1 MDPLIPSVVVDP
13 SSSPATA
20 DGEGDRAHRFRAL
33 FDAEFSYVWTSLR
46 RMGVPAR
53 DLEDLTH
60 DVLLEVYKRLESYD
74 PSRPLRPWLFAF
86 AFRVA
91 SDYKRLAR
99 HRVEIMDDPVEAVSL
114 GAPPDEALAVREA
127 RALIARAL
135 EAIPLERRAVFV
147 LYELEDCPMTEVAR
161 SLEIPLHTAY
171 SRLRVAREEFQV
183 KIERLQRSRA

>member
-74 PSRPLRPWLFAF
+74 PSRPLRPWRAEQ
-86 AFRVA
+86 R
-91 SDYKRLAR
+91 RLNR
-99 HRVEIMDDPVEAVSL
+99 MRD
-114 GAPPDEALAVREA
+114 RA
-127 RALIARAL
+127 RASGR
-135 EAIPLERRAVFV
+135 
-147 LYELEDCPMTEVAR
+147 CR
-161 SLEIPLHTAY
+161 S
-171 SRLRVAREEFQV
+171 S
-183 KIERLQRSRA
+183 